1 MKNKCFNKAM
11 KDNTSV
17 LIQGGYDYWKL
28 THYWSYHFHI
38 KLYNGRLLYNQMR
51 ENCYL
56 LYSFKV
62 GGTA

>member
-1 MKNKCFNKAM
+1 M

-17 LIQGGYDYWKL
+17 LFREGTITESLPITGV
-28 THYWSYHFHI
+28 TTFTI
-38 KLYNGRLLYNQMR
+38 KLYNCRLLYNQMS